1 MKKLLFT
8 LLTAALLTA
17 SLFAQPAR
25 ETADEGDKT
34 YVIGIS
40 QLLPHPALDS
50 IAEGIEDYLSTTDL
64 NYRIHLE
71 NANGDISTAASI
83 ARLFKD
89 EKVDIATG
97 IATPTAQALAT
108 ALADTPQV
116 FATVTDPDA
125 AGLTGEGNE
134 NICGVSDMVPVA
146 THLEIIEEMTG
157 AGSIGMIYTSSE
169 ANGIVLME
177 AMKAAC
183 DAAGVNLVT
192 VAVSNSAEVKVA
204 AESIID
210 RIDAMYVATDNTVIS
225 AITAVSDVCLANG
238 IPLFSA
244 DTTSS
249 FGTDVLF
256 AGGFDYYKSGLLTGQ
271 LIEQVLK
278 GTAPSEIGTQ
288 YLDAASLEIY
298 INLDVAEVL
307 GIEIPESILSSAT
320 YVIKDGVDINSGN

>member
-1 MKKLLFT
+1 MKKLLFIFLS
-8 LLTAALLTA
+8 LLLAT
-17 SLFAQPAR
+17 SLFAQPAH
-25 ETADEGDKT
+25 ENTDSTEKT

-50 IAEGIEDYLSTTDL
+50 IAQGIEDYLATTDL

-89 EKVDIATG
+89 EGVDIATG

-108 ALADTPQV
+108 ALPDTPQV
-116 FATVTDPDA
+116 FATVTDPVA

-146 THLEIIEEMTG
+146 THLDLIEEMTG
-157 AGSIGMIYTSSE
+157 AKRIGMIYTSSE

-183 DAAGVNLVT
+183 EAKGVELVT

-210 RIDAMYVATDNTVIS
+210 RIDAMYIATDNTVIS
-225 AITAVSDVCLANG
+225 AITAVSDVCINNG

-249 FGTDVLF
+249 FDTDVFF
-256 AGGFDYYKSGLLTGQ
+256 AGGFDYYKSGLLTGE
-271 LIEQVLK
+271 LIAQVLK
-278 GTAPSEIGTQ
+278 GTAPEEIGTQ
-288 YLDAASLEIY
+288 YLDAKSLEIY
-298 INLDVAEVL
+298 INLDVAERL
-307 GIEIPESILSSAT
+307 GIEIPEDILSSAT
-320 YVIKDGVDINSGN
+320 YVIKDGVNINSAE